1 MFGQKKPAGLLSTL
15 GSFGITPDS
24 LKKAAAGFGITKN
37 SLKKT
42 ASGYGQQL
50 ATSAK
55 AGLNARVARAASGIQ
70 TRIAGAHPTPTPVG
84 TQVPMPMKPA
94 GSF

>member
-1 MFGQKKPAGLLSTL
+1 MFGQKKSGFTLSDITKTA
-15 GSFGITPDS
+15 SAFGITP
-24 LKKAAAGFGITKN
+24 N

-42 ASGYGQQL
+42 AKNIGTQM

-84 TQVPMPMKPA
+84 TQVPVPMKPA

>member
-1 MFGQKKPAGLLSTL
+1 MFSTKKSGFTL
-15 GSFGITPDS
+15 NDITKTVSSFGISP
-24 LKKAAAGFGITKN
+24 N
-37 SLKKT
+37 VLKKT
-42 ASGYGQQL
+42 VKNVGSQF

>member
-1 MFGQKKPAGLLSTL
+1 MFGQKKPGFSLSD
-15 GSFGITPDS
+15 IT
-24 LKKAAAGFGITKN
+24 
-37 SLKKT
+37 KT
-42 ASGYGQQL
+42 ASTFGFTPKSLKNTVTSYGKSVGTQF

-55 AGLNARVARAASGIQ
+55 AGLNARVASVKNGVKKIVSG
-70 TRIAGAHPTPTPVG
+70 APPTPTPVG